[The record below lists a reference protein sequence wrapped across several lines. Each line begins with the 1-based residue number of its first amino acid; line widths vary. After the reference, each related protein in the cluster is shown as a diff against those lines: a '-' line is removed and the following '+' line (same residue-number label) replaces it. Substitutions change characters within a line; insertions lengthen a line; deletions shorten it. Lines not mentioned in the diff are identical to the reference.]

1 MTFGGRAGA
10 EAERFAAAAP
20 EGTGAICAAAAPDG
34 ERRQRHGCGSSRW
47 SVRELVELGRESG
60 FDSCPQKNQRLKR
73 PHHESRRWFFTRMTA
88 KRRRPYHKHAV
99 RSGEHTRGHLSPNIW
114 AINYGA
120 NNSLTTKIFVKKV
133 QSPPLFCL
141 TCDTLYRIFLI
152 VNSHTQPE
160 RIE

>member
-1 MTFGGRAGA
+1 MGEPVRKLKDSRRPPPMGSDGNGT
-10 EAERFAAAAP
+10 AAALP
-20 EGTGAICAAAAPDG
+20 GGP
-34 ERRQRHGCGSSRW
+34 CGSW
-47 SVRELVELGRESG
+47 SDWGRELVELGRESG

-88 KRRRPYHKHAV
+88 KRRRPYHKHPV

-141 TCDTLYRIFLI
+141 TCDTLYRIFHI

>member
-1 MTFGGRAGA
+1 MRKLKDSRRPPPKAPGRSARQPPPMGSDGNGT
-10 EAERFAAAAP
+10 AAALP
-20 EGTGAICAAAAPDG
+20 GGP
-34 ERRQRHGCGSSRW
+34 CGSWSSWAGSRV
-47 SVRELVELGRESG
+47 SIAAHKKTSG
-60 FDSCPQKNQRLKR
+60 SSDPTT
-73 PHHESRRWFFTRMTA
+73 EARRWFFTRMTA
-88 KRRRPYHKHAV
+88 KRRRPYHKHPV